1 MNIQAMMKQAQ
12 AIQKEMMKAK
22 EEIDK
27 TIYTGSSNFVTVEL
41 YGSKKVNKVTLD
53 RDAITDLDDLDMIE
67 DLLVVA
73 MNEAIDKIDKDTEK
87 KLGKYTQG
95 MPGLF

>member
-22 EEIDK
+22 DEIDSK
-27 TIYTGSSNFVTVEL
+27 TYTGTSSF
-41 YGSKKVNKVTLD
+41 
-53 RDAITDLDDLDMIE
+53 DAMKQ
-67 DLLVVA
+67 
-73 MNEAIDKIDKDTEK
+73 IDKETEQ

>member
-1 MNIQAMMKQAQ
+1 MNIQAMMRQAQ

-22 EEIDK
+22 EEIDNK
-27 TIYTGSSNFVTVEL
+27 TYESTSSFV
-41 YGSKKVNKVTLD
+41 KVTMKGNKKIDSIAINKNELD
-53 RDAITDLDDLDMIE
+53 SDDIEMLQDMLMVALNDAMQQ
-67 DLLVVA
+67 
-73 MNEAIDKIDKDTEK
+73 IDKDTEQ

>member
-1 MNIQAMMKQAQ
+1 MNLQAMMKQAQ
-12 AIQKEMMKAK
+12 TIQKEMMKAK

-27 TIYTGSSNFVTVEL
+27 TIYTGSSNFVSVEL
-41 YGSKKVNKVTLD
+41 YGNKKVNKITLD
-53 RDAITDLDDLDMIE
+53 KEQITDLEDLDMLE
-67 DLLVVA
+67 DMLVVA
-73 MNEAIDKIDKDTEK
+73 MNEAITKIDQDTEK

>member
-1 MNIQAMMKQAQ
+1 MNIQAMMRQAQ

-22 EEIDK
+22 DEIDNK
-27 TIYTGSSNFVTVEL
+27 TYEATSSFV
-41 YGSKKVNKVTLD
+41 KVTMKGNKKIDSITINKTELD
-53 RDAITDLDDLDMIE
+53 SDDIEMLQDMLMVALNDAMQQ
-67 DLLVVA
+67 
-73 MNEAIDKIDKDTEK
+73 IDKDTEQ